1 MTADRRTALWLLL
14 IGVGWSACFHHTR
27 DWNSASRLLLSHA
40 MVQTH
45 SIEVTPFVAVHGQLV
60 RNPPT
65 RDLASPDG
73 QRYFSDKAPGQS
85 LLGAAALPLLKALKV
100 AADHPLATDSIAS
113 QAERLSLRRTDY
125 LLTVATS
132 GVCAGLAA
140 AVVYL
145 LLRRWNVGATTAAA
159 AALALEF
166 ASPWQAYGALYYG
179 HVAAGLFAVLAV
191 WFFDADFDS
200 SLRRLTA
207 AFLAGLFAGLAVLV
221 EYTMATLVISIVLA
235 AAITALAARGRS
247 RGRWDAA
254 VAFLLGG
261 LGPAM
266 WLGWYHWR
274 VTGDPFVPAYRYEVE
289 RDFAAVHA
297 KGSGIP
303 LSTLQ
308 PGAIFELPFGSS
320 IGLVLFAPAV
330 VWAVVGIVRL
340 ISARP
345 RVGWTALFSVV
356 FLLIVV
362 ACFPN
367 WNGGLATGP
376 RFLSP
381 SLPVLFAAAG
391 VAWDLASK
399 QKVGRFLLAI
409 STPIVVGAAILN
421 TAMNAAGAR
430 KPFDLSINEFLR
442 LSFGAPDRER
452 HMGDWLLSILGV
464 HASAVAAFAILAA
477 LAAVPIFVVLR
488 RTR

>member
-1 MTADRRTALWLLL
+1 L
-14 IGVGWSACFHHTR
+14 
-27 DWNSASRLLLSHA
+27 
-40 MVQTH
+40 VQTH
-45 SIEVTPFVAVHGQLV
+45 SVEVTPFVAVHGQLV

-73 QRYFSDKAPGQS
+73 QHYFSDKAPGQS
-85 LLGAAALPLLKALKV
+85 LLGAATLPLLKTLKM
-100 AADHPLATDSIAS
+100 AADHPLTTDSIAN
-113 QAERLSLRRTDY
+113 QPERLSLRRTDY

-132 GVCAGLAA
+132 GLSAGLSA

-145 LLRRWNVGATTAAA
+145 LLRRWNTGPTTAAA

-179 HVAAGLFAVLAV
+179 HVAAGLFVILAL

-200 SLRRLTA
+200 NLRQLLA
-207 AFLAGLFAGLAVLV
+207 PFLAGFFAGLAVLV
-221 EYTMATLVISIVLA
+221 EYTMATLVISMVLA
-235 AAITALAARGRS
+235 ATISALASRARS
-247 RGRWDAA
+247 RRRWDAA

-261 LGPAM
+261 LGPAL

-308 PGAIFELPFGSS
+308 PGAIFELLFGSS
-320 IGLVLFAPAV
+320 IGLVWFAPAV
-330 VWAVVGIVRL
+330 VWAIAGVTGL
-340 ISARP
+340 IGARP
-345 RVGWTALFSVV
+345 KMGWTALFSVV

-376 RFLSP
+376 RFLAP

-391 VAWDLASK
+391 FAWDLASR
-399 QKVGRFLLAI
+399 QKVGRLLLAI
-409 STPIVVGAAILN
+409 STPFVVGAAILN

-430 KPFDLSINEFLR
+430 KAFDRPINEFLR

-464 HASAVAAFAILAA
+464 QASAVAAFAILAA
-477 LAAVPIFVVLR
+477 LAAVPIFVILR